1 MTCQRAMACLAVAA
15 SIASVAMPSPGHTA
29 EQPADSQIIV
39 TGQTPDKEEVKRQA
53 AQFVR
58 SSGIARGQIP
68 AARWLNP
75 VCLKVFGLHP
85 EYAGLVE
92 RKFAEIASQVPVKL
106 AGPGCSGNLVV
117 VFTESGTGFTQAFVK
132 REPRVLSDVPLP
144 SRRELFE
151 GTAPV
156 RWWYSIGE
164 NSSEGVGPS
173 SAPNPIIGGTAE
185 GGGAVLSMSN
195 DALTLNLQNAS
206 LISTKVYRGILRA
219 TVVVDTKAA
228 EGKALDAV
236 AAYAAMVAYAEVRRG
251 SEPPSGSILELFD
264 RPDPPRSLTELD
276 LGLLR
281 TVYRL
286 QLDRTS
292 IRHRA
297 KLAKGVADAAMG
309 EGEGK

>member
-1 MTCQRAMACLAVAA
+1 
-15 SIASVAMPSPGHTA
+15 MPSLRGMTRLVVATSLASLALPSASQAA
-29 EQPADSQIIV
+29 EQPTDGQIVV
-39 TGQTPDKEEVKRQA
+39 TGQARDKEEVERQA
-53 AQFVR
+53 RQFVR
-58 SSGIARGQIP
+58 DSGIARGQIP
-68 AARWLNP
+68 AARWLGP

-85 EYAGLVE
+85 EYASLVE
-92 RKFAEIASQVPVKL
+92 RKFAQIASQVPVRL
-106 AGPGCSGNLVV
+106 AEPGCRGNLVV
-117 VFTESGTGFTQAFVK
+117 VFAESGTGFTREIVK
-132 REPRVLSDVPLP
+132 REPRIISDVPLP

-164 NSSEGVGPS
+164 NSSEGVNAS
-173 SAPNPIIGGTAE
+173 SAPSPWTGGNAE
-185 GGGAVLSMSN
+185 GGGSVLPMGD
-195 DALTLNLQNAS
+195 DAPSLRLQNAS
-206 LISTKVYRGILRA
+206 LVSTKVYRGILRA
-219 TVVVDTKAA
+219 TVVVDIKAA

-251 SEPPSGSILELFD
+251 LEPPSGSILELFA
-264 RPDPPRSLTELD
+264 RPDPPRGLTELD

-297 KLAKGVADAAMG
+297 RLAKGVTDAAMG
-309 EGEGK
+309 EGDGK